1 MFGSILNEIQ
11 TKTTKYNNNDT
22 TVNNNARESNQ
33 PTSSS
38 SSSSRYSNK
47 SITSNSPRPLSNSAI
62 ADSKDNRDQSLR
74 KVSSQSHSSK
84 GQSNTSTTEN
94 PLTNGNSNNELEP
107 ETTAVRRLR
116 MLNLRKLALERIAL
130 RKAEEDAATRSD
142 L

>member
-1 MFGSILNEIQ
+1 MFGSILNETQ

-33 PTSSS
+33 PT

-94 PLTNGNSNNELEP
+94 PLTNGNSNNEVEP
-107 ETTAVRRLR
+107 ETPAVRRLR
-116 MLNLRKLALERIAL
+116 MLNLRKRALERIAH
-130 RKAEEDAATRSD
+130 RKAEEDAVTRFD
-142 L
+142 P